1 MRLMNRRRNEE
12 DKDMKVIFVIAAALG
27 LSATSAMAWSTDGE
41 CTYNQASAASD
52 RQETTGSIDSS
63 AKQDQA
69 FLIKKDDASSKE

>member
-12 DKDMKVIFVIAAALG
+12 DNDMKVIFVIAAALG
-27 LSATSAMAWSTDGE
+27 LSATSAMAWSADGE
-41 CTYNQASAASD
+41 CNYNQASAASD